1 MPKVGMQPV
10 RHQQLIDA
18 TFKVI
23 EDSGLSDVTLSSVA
37 TEAGL
42 SAGIVSHYFGNKDGL
57 LEAAMRQILR
67 DLREAVLFHC
77 IHARDQTPRTQLR
90 AIVHGNFAPSQ
101 TSPTAMRSWLAFW
114 SASLNNPQFKRL
126 QRANDRRLHSNLAY
140 QFGREMD
147 RKSARNAATG
157 LAALIDG
164 LWLRGTLAG
173 GQFDTEQALSLAF
186 DFIDQHLPSPD
197 RGPSA
202 NLTRR
207 KKS

>member
-1 MPKVGMQPV
+1 MAKLQTRSV

-23 EDSGLSDVTLSSVA
+23 EDNGLSEVTLSSVA

-42 SAGIVSHYFGNKDGL
+42 STGIVSHYFGNKEGL
-57 LEAAMRQILR
+57 LEATMRQILR
-67 DLREAVLFHC
+67 DLREAVLFYC
-77 IHARDQTPRTQLR
+77 IHARDQSPRTQLR
-90 AIVHGNFAPSQ
+90 GIVHGNFAPSQ
-101 TSPTAMRSWLAFW
+101 TNPTAMRSWLAFW

-126 QRANDRRLHSNLAY
+126 QRANDRRLYSNLAY

-147 RKSARNAATG
+147 RQSARDAATG

-164 LWLRGTLAG
+164 LWLRGTLSG
-173 GQFDTEQALSLAF
+173 GQFDTEQALRLAF

-197 RGPSA
+197 QDTATNATKRI
-202 NLTRR
+202 
-207 KKS
+207 KS

>member
-18 TFKVI
+18 TFRVI

-37 TEAGL
+37 TEAGM

-77 IHARDQTPRTQLR
+77 IHARDQSPRTQLR

-101 TSPTAMRSWLAFW
+101 TSPAAMRSWLAFW

-140 QFGREMD
+140 QFGRELE
-147 RKSARNAATG
+147 RKNALDAATG

-173 GQFDTEQALSLAF
+173 EAFDSEQALRLSF
-186 DFIDQHLPSPD
+186 DFIDQHLPSSN
-197 RGPSA
+197 RALSA
-202 NLTRR
+202 SSTKR